1 MNVALKE
8 LEAAYE
14 KTERHLKKRYGYQNT
29 DAAGEI
35 VSMMIHNLFTHTKQ
49 ASDSEVFETLLQTE
63 AFKLE
68 RVVSTGQATPPG
80 QWYDQ
85 DWDEWVVLLSGSAG
99 LLFDGERDIRVLQ
112 PGDYLLVPAHTRHR
126 VEWTETGAE
135 TVWLTLHYTTWPSL
149 S

>member
-1 MNVALKE
+1 
-8 LEAAYE
+8 
-14 KTERHLKKRYGYQNT
+14 
-29 DAAGEI
+29 
-35 VSMMIHNLFTHTKQ
+35 MIHNLFTQVTQ

-85 DWDEWVVLLSGSAG
+85 DGDEWVVLLSGSAG

-112 PGDYLLVPAHTRHR
+112 PGDYLYIPAHTRHR
-126 VEWTETGAE
+126 VEWTETGVE
-135 TVWLTLHYTTWPSL
+135 TVWLALHYTTEHSL

>member
-1 MNVALKE
+1 
-8 LEAAYE
+8 
-14 KTERHLKKRYGYQNT
+14 
-29 DAAGEI
+29 
-35 VSMMIHNLFTHTKQ
+35 MMIHNLFTHITQ
-49 ASDSEVFETLLQTE
+49 TSDSEVFETLLQTD

-126 VEWTETGAE
+126 VEWTETGTE
-135 TVWLTLHYTTWPSL
+135 TVWLALHYTTWPPL